1 VAANVVGILLVSV
14 LSGMGVPV
22 QDQSVRYL
30 AGTVITGVGFGGVV
44 ALYLSATEQY
54 DLVAVG
60 WPSRRD
66 VAVVAGGVVALLA
79 ALFAINVVFAQFG
92 VTTAQHQIEDV
103 GGQNPTLLLLMMP
116 LAVLV
121 IGPAEELL
129 FRGAIQGVLRRAY
142 SPLPAIAIASLLFGV
157 GHITALTGDGKAS
170 SILVILL
177 LGAILGAIYE
187 YTDNIV
193 VPALVHGIYNVF
205 AFLQIYLTA
214 T

>member
-1 VAANVVGILLVSV
+1 
-14 LSGMGVPV
+14 
-22 QDQSVRYL
+22 
-30 AGTVITGVGFGGVV
+30 V
-44 ALYLSATEQY
+44 ALYLNATEQY

-142 SPLPAIAIASLLFGV
+142 SPLSAIAIASLLFGV